1 MKMVLKIL
9 NRVFDALLALL
20 MLGIVVTCMAEI
32 IARNLFST
40 SFAWSG
46 EAGRYLFVY
55 VVFIGAFILA
65 RDREFICMDL
75 LKAKVP
81 AKHQFVYN
89 LILDV
94 MLIFFAAVLVYSG
107 YQFTIANRLQI
118 SSAMGIPKPV
128 IYIITSISGVFII
141 LYTVINVYGD
151 IKKKTGKGGAE

>member
-20 MLGIVVTCMAEI
+20 MLGIVVTCMTEI

-81 AKHQFVYN
+81 AKHQVVYN
-89 LILDV
+89 LILDC
-94 MLIFFAAVLVYSG
+94 MLIFL
-107 YQFTIANRLQI
+107 
-118 SSAMGIPKPV
+118 
-128 IYIITSISGVFII
+128 
-141 LYTVINVYGD
+141 NV
-151 IKKKTGKGGAE
+151 